1 MLCNVKVQSCG
12 KNRIYSISGWKYF
25 AKHSA
30 ATLGWWRNEWKVS
43 WGRLFAVAKFNP
55 TVFRSLCAIV
65 LFLRFHYLC
74 SGPTVKSFKM
84 VLKWQKGRYVSTLVQ
99 CIEDF
104 PSRVKKVRNKFVLD
118 TRSRK
123 PPLEKSVTWHALIW
137 EEGRG
142 SLKYTSLILK
152 FTLASKLKDWD
163 RSTEPVKRHSLLGY
177 ASPSSL
183 RITLTKEWFSFKV
196 LALKTLTFES
206 LTKRN
211 LCLTRRSLFLLS
223 CTSPPKQHS
232 SF

>member
-1 MLCNVKVQSCG
+1 MLRSNSEKLQDG
-12 KNRIYSISGWKYF
+12 IEM
-25 AKHSA
+25 AK
-30 ATLGWWRNEWKVS
+30 KQV
-43 WGRLFAVAKFNP
+43 RLSFSPVY
-55 TVFRSLCAIV
+55 R
-65 LFLRFHYLC
+65 RF
-74 SGPTVKSFKM
+74 SF
-84 VLKWQKGRYVSTLVQ
+84 T
-99 CIEDF
+99 C
-104 PSRVKKVRNKFVLD
+104 KKIRNKFVLD

-123 PPLEKSVTWHALIW
+123 LPLEKSVTWHALIW

-142 SLKYTSLILK
+142 SIKYISLILK

-163 RSTEPVKRHSLLGY
+163 RSTKPVKRHSLLSY

-211 LCLTRRSLFLLS
+211 ICLTRRSLFLLS

>member
-1 MLCNVKVQSCG
+1 MLCNVKIQSCG

-30 ATLGWWRNEWKVS
+30 ATLGLWRNEWKVS

-84 VLKWQKGRYVSTLVQ
+84 VLKWQKSRCVSTLVQ

-104 PSRVKKVRNKFVLD
+104 PSRVKKFEIN
-118 TRSRK
+118 K

-142 SLKYTSLILK
+142 SLKYISLILK

-163 RSTEPVKRHSLLGY
+163 RSTEPLKRHSLLGY

-211 LCLTRRSLFLLS
+211 LCLTRRSLSLLS
-223 CTSPPKQHS
+223 CTSLPKQLS